1 MQESHVK
8 SKGSCLAMKK
18 DMALDSKSHS
28 IPPGKKQTF
37 LKMVEMLMIAVKLRN
52 PPQNEFMD

>member
-1 MQESHVK
+1 
-8 SKGSCLAMKK
+8 MKK

-28 IPPGKKQTF
+28 RPPRKNQTF
-37 LKMVEMLMIAVKLRN
+37 LRMVEMLMVAVKLRN